1 VDFAAIGDNQAYTF
15 TAVNTAGSNEF
26 YGKSKAQWMK

>member
-1 VDFAAIGDNQAYTF
+1 VDFAAIGNNQAYTL